1 MARLRIAVTG
11 AGGFVGRHVVEELV
25 RLGHLV
31 EAAVGRRSAPEH
43 PLVNATRVNLLDP
56 HAGRAWVHAS
66 RPDRL
71 LHAAWFAVPGEY
83 WTSAENQ
90 RWLEASAA
98 LFTAALDAGAQ
109 RIVGIG
115 SCAEYLWDGQPSSE
129 AHTPIRP
136 ATPYGRAKDRTR
148 AALAE
153 ISDERGTS
161 CAWARL
167 FFLFG
172 PFEPPSRLIPSVVR
186 SVLRGATATCTAG
199 TQERDF
205 LYVRD
210 AASALV
216 ALLESHVQGPVNV
229 ASGRAIAVRTLV
241 ERLVTRAGGGRVD
254 FGALPMS
261 AGEPSRI
268 VADTSRLRDDVGWA
282 DETALDEAL
291 DQSIAFEKKRIACN

>member
-25 RLGHLV
+25 RRGHLV

-43 PLVNATRVNLLDP
+43 PLVNATRVNLLDVQ
-56 HAGRAWVHAS
+56 AGRAWLHAC
-66 RPDRL
+66 RPDGL

-98 LFTAALDAGAQ
+98 LFTAALDAGAR

-136 ATPYGRAKDRTR
+136 ATSYGKAKDQTR

-153 ISDERGTS
+153 LGGKHGASW
-161 CAWARL
+161 AWARL

-186 SVLRGATATCTAG
+186 SVLRGTTATCTAG

-216 ALLESHVQGPVNV
+216 ALLESPVQGPVNV
-229 ASGRAIAVRTLV
+229 ASGRAMAVRTLV
-241 ERLVTRAGGGRVD
+241 ERLLARAGGGRVA
-254 FGALPMS
+254 FGALPMAS
-261 AGEPSRI
+261 GEPTRI
-268 VADTSRLRDDVGWA
+268 VADTARLRNEVGWA
-282 DETALDEAL
+282 DETTLDEAL
-291 DQSIAFEKKRIACN
+291 DESIAFEKKRIA